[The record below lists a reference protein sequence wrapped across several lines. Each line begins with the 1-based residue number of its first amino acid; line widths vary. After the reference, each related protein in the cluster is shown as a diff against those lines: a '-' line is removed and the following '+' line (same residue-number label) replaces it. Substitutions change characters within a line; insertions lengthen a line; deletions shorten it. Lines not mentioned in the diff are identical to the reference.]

1 MFKQQMTEI
10 VKTNSK
16 EMTSTDTFK
25 LFTTD
30 GTDKKRKSTDTFKLF
45 KQATTDGTD
54 EKRKSTEQDTFESI
68 YW

>member
-1 MFKQQMTEI
+1 MKNAEVHTAFNLDPFKQA
-10 VKTNSK
+10 
-16 EMTSTDTFK
+16 
-25 LFTTD
+25 TTD
-30 GTDKKRKSTDTFKLF
+30 GTDEERKSTDTFKLF